1 MKRLEV
7 LDDGVIYKNPEPGL
21 KAECA
26 FLPNVVPLDGDEV
39 ICVYRIGQAFYST
52 DGTLNVARS
61 TDGGKTWVQ
70 EGRVWDIANDDRPYN
85 YSAPHAFR
93 LRDGTLVLTAFR
105 MDFSDPRPQ
114 FNPDTG
120 GHRPSEKIILFSA
133 DDGQTWTPPRV
144 MDLPLG
150 SLPDTPSSII
160 ELDDGRWWLGLEL
173 WKEWDDT
180 GPLHIRGYS
189 TFSDDRGET
198 WSDAIAMDSASDT
211 ERMFSHSRYVK
222 MLDGR
227 VAALQW
233 TQKPGSAEDLP
244 EHITISNGDAS
255 AWSYPVPTNLMAQTC
270 WLTDLGDGVMAA
282 AYTDREGMNPGID
295 VVLSQDEGR
304 TWDVES
310 QVQVW
315 DAVGQ
320 EYLGTDRVPEY
331 PKSHDNIAFG
341 KPNLA
346 RTADGTLIASWWC
359 TQAAVTHSRFAR
371 LRVD

>member
-61 TDGGKTWVQ
+61 TDGGKTWVP